1 MAKANITPEE
11 DLKLREEALAAREAE
26 LARQQEEFAAFQQA
40 VANGENPD
48 PKEFGIKNRK
58 ESLYDKVPLTVH
70 QLDII
75 IGVLLV
81 VLVVVILMGIDWPAL
96 LG

>member
-1 MAKANITPEE
+1 MAKEKITPEE
-11 DLKLREEALAAREAE
+11 DLKAREEALAAREAE

-58 ESLYDKVPLTVH
+58 ESLYDKVPLSLH

-75 IGVLLV
+75 IGVLMV
-81 VLVVVILMGIDWPAL
+81 VLVGVILLGIDWSAL